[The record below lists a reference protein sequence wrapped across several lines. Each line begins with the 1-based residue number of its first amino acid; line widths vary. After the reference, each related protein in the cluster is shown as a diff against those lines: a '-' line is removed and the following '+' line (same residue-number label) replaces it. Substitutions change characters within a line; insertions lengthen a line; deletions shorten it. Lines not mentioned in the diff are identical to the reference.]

1 MRNFRVLSFAEQAKV
16 CAANF
21 YFVES
26 NFVLTNRHSSY
37 ARLTEQRNF
46 RFCDPSLLLRKSG
59 SVPGLKVTRCPQ
71 KGLRAETMSTY
82 YIPICFDAKLK
93 VNIVF
98 KNCFCYPFI
107 VSMDGF
113 TLSVAFGHIKSSR
126 ARASRVKVSSRPYE
140 REYSMGY

>member
-46 RFCDPSLLLRKSG
+46 RFCDPELRSG
-59 SVPGLKVTRCPQ
+59 SESYPLPP
-71 KGLRAETMSTY
+71 KGAQ
-82 YIPICFDAKLK
+82 
-93 VNIVF
+93 
-98 KNCFCYPFI
+98 
-107 VSMDGF
+107 
-113 TLSVAFGHIKSSR
+113 SR
-126 ARASRVKVSSRPYE
+126 NDEHLLHPDLF
-140 REYSMGY
+140 